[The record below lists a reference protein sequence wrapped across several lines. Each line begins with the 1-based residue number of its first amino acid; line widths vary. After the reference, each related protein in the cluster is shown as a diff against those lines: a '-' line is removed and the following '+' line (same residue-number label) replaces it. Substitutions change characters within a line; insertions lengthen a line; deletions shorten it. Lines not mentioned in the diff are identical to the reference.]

1 MLSKGLKKNRSQHFI
16 KFTNY
21 HNHFQIFFTLLCL
34 CYRQKNHLIH
44 KSNDQNQKWRLSKST
59 DVTRLNLE
67 SFFYP
72 LLNCSQSI
80 GHFWNCSQVI
90 HLPAFLDT
98 GLHAQRECARK
109 GLRSHLRC
117 HPYPIPQPTKVG
129 HTTGVYDAYSFRTA
143 MWVLLHPTRTNQWK
157 CCEMGPMV
165 FRPYPRRL
173 ESLIICRCH
182 YKGSTFFSVILRPWV
197 LVRAG
202 FEPATCRSADQHS
215 PNWANQ
221 ANWDLRNFCGDIT
234 TFWDL
239 RTFEFDPN
247 MLLSSSPEESHEPPP
262 AEWLK

>member
-1 MLSKGLKKNRSQHFI
+1 MTRIRSEGWANQLMSQDLIWSLSFILYLFAVYRTFLKLFSGYSFTSFSGHRPACSERMCTKGTQVPFEVP
-16 KFTNY
+16 
-21 HNHFQIFFTLLCL
+21 CL
-34 CYRQKNHLIH
+34 PNPTTH
-44 KSNDQNQKWRLSKST
+44 KGWPHHWGLR
-59 DVTRLNLE
+59 
-67 SFFYP
+67 P
-72 LLNCSQSI
+72 LL
-80 GHFWNCSQVI
+80 F
-90 HLPAFLDT
+90 
-98 GLHAQRECARK
+98 
-109 GLRSHLRC
+109 SHSD
-117 HPYPIPQPTKVG
+117 VG
-129 HTTGVYDAYSFRTA
+129 S
-143 MWVLLHPTRTNQWK
+143 LHPTRTNQWK

-182 YKGSTFFSVILRPWV
+182 YKGSTFFSLILRPWV

-202 FEPATCRSADQHS
+202 FEPATCRSADQRS

-221 ANWDLRNFCGDIT
+221 ANWELRNFCGDIT

>member
-1 MLSKGLKKNRSQHFI
+1 MTRIRSEGWANQLMSQDLIWSLSFILYLFAVYRTFLKLFSGYSFTSFSGHRPACPEGMCTKGTQVPFEVP
-16 KFTNY
+16 
-21 HNHFQIFFTLLCL
+21 CL
-34 CYRQKNHLIH
+34 PNPTTH
-44 KSNDQNQKWRLSKST
+44 KGW
-59 DVTRLNLE
+59 
-67 SFFYP
+67 P
-72 LLNCSQSI
+72 HHW
-80 GHFWNCSQVI
+80 G
-90 HLPAFLDT
+90 
-98 GLHAQRECARK
+98 
-109 GLRSHLRC
+109 
-117 HPYPIPQPTKVG
+117 
-129 HTTGVYDAYSFRTA
+129 YDPYSFRTA

-221 ANWDLRNFCGDIT
+221 VNWELRNFCGDIT